1 MLHIHAKCNV
11 GNSFDLLLGHR
22 RIQRRG
28 DTGLALPCKEETK
41 TKQAQKGKKESLY
54 LLCFPR
60 LQLTITPNLTT
71 TPPPFFLKRKQK
83 LDPRL

>member
-1 MLHIHAKCNV
+1 M
-11 GNSFDLLLGHR
+11 
-22 RIQRRG
+22 
-28 DTGLALPCKEETK
+28 GLALPCKEETK

-71 TPPPFFLKRKQK
+71 TAPPFLLKRKKNWIHACSLLQ
-83 LDPRL
+83 DGHS

>member
-1 MLHIHAKCNV
+1 M
-11 GNSFDLLLGHR
+11 
-22 RIQRRG
+22 
-28 DTGLALPCKEETK
+28 GLAPPRKEETK

-71 TPPPFFLKRKQK
+71 TPPPFS
-83 LDPRL
+83 